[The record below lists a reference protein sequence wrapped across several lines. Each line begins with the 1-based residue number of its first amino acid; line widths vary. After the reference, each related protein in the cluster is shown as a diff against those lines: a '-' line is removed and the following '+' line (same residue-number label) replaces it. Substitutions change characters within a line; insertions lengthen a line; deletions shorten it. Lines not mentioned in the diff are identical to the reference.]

1 MVTYTISDHQG
12 KCLNRGAGREQGR
25 ILPGVGEE
33 GCMEVVTSDLVVRD
47 EQEFSKA
54 GRDILD
60 GGGNVCRGM
69 EARSP
74 PHVWEWAGQ

>member
-1 MVTYTISDHQG
+1 
-12 KCLNRGAGREQGR
+12 
-25 ILPGVGEE
+25 
-33 GCMEVVTSDLVVRD
+33 MEVVTSDLVVRD

-74 PHVWEWAGQ
+74 WHIWEWAGQ